1 MLFLY
6 VIIDL
11 KEMIFL
17 SKMIFVSN
25 RLPVTVKINKKQ
37 VSYSKS
43 IGGLATGL
51 KSYHEKADALWVG
64 WPGFASDRI
73 RKSQLEEIESHLVE
87 NYKCFPIYLSEKDVE
102 LYYEGF
108 SNRTIWPLF
117 HYFQNLTEYDNE
129 NWQRYKKV
137 NLQFYEN
144 MKPFIEEDST
154 IWIHDY
160 QLMLL
165 PQLIK
170 ENHPTVKIGFFLH
183 IPFPSS
189 ELFRLLVWKEEILKG
204 ILGADLIGFHTYDYV
219 RHFLSSVR
227 RILNINHQFYKIAYN
242 QRQIEI
248 DAFPM
253 GIDYEYFST
262 HEVDNPIDIT
272 PGMQNILSV
281 DRLDY
286 TKGIIERIKAYKTFL
301 DRNPKYIGKVRLNLI
316 VAPSRQSLPFYDQL
330 RSEIEILVSQ
340 INGSFANRDWMP
352 IWYYFKSFSQDDL
365 IAYYKAS
372 DILLVTPLR
381 DGMNLIA
388 KEYIAARTD
397 HLATL
402 IISETAGAAS
412 ELSEAII
419 INPNDEIQIAES
431 IKTALE
437 LSKKEK
443 VRRNKIMRE
452 RIKRYNVSFWAQEF
466 IHRLENIEFPKQIKM
481 PIDQMIDKNLIF
493 NAYDQ
498 SEKRMFFLDYDGT
511 LAEFKKTPM
520 QAAPTRALKTLL
532 NKIIANPKNTVVI
545 ISGRDHE
552 TLDMWFSQMPVNLV
566 GDHGLWYKKAGK
578 PWKKTI
584 NIESEW
590 KPSIRHVLEMYVD
603 RMPGS
608 FIEEK
613 SHSIALHYRQA
624 EPEMVSVKLSEIKD
638 ALYSIKGTTPIEIQQ
653 GNMVLE
659 VKDQRVNKGNATR
672 LFTNEED
679 FDFIL
684 VAGDDT
690 TDEDMFKALPDAFSI
705 KIGFGQTAAKH
716 RLLTDKNFKKV
727 LKDLTQRGI

>member
-1 MLFLY
+1 M
-6 VIIDL
+6 
-11 KEMIFL
+11 
-17 SKMIFVSN
+17 SRMIFVSN
-25 RLPVTVKINKKQ
+25 RLPVTVKINKKE
-37 VSYSKS
+37 VTYEKS

-51 KSYHEKADALWVG
+51 KSFHEQADALWVG
-64 WPGFASDRI
+64 WPGFASDRMK
-73 RKSQLEEIESHLVE
+73 RSQLDEIQSSLLD
-87 NYKCFPIYLSEKDVE
+87 NYHCFPVYLSERDVT

-117 HYFQNLTEYDNE
+117 HYFPNLTEYDNT

-137 NLQFYEN
+137 NLEFYQKLE
-144 MKPFIEEDST
+144 PFIEEDSV

-165 PQLIK
+165 PELIK
-170 ENHPTVKIGFFLH
+170 KNHPTVKIGFFLH

-189 ELFRLLVWKEEILKG
+189 EIFRLLVWKEEILKG

-227 RILNINHQFYKIAYN
+227 RILNVNHHFYKLFYN
-242 QRQIEI
+242 HRHIEI

-253 GIDYEYFST
+253 GIDYHYFST
-262 HEVDNPIDIT
+262 HQVYNPILTD
-272 PGMQNILSV
+272 PQEKMILSV

-286 TKGIIERIKAYKTFL
+286 TKGIVERIKAFKAFL
-301 DRNPKYIGKVRLNLI
+301 DKYPKYIGKVRLNLI

-340 INGSFANRDWMP
+340 INGSYNNRDWMP
-352 IWYYFKSFSQDDL
+352 IWYYFKSFSQDEL
-365 IAYYKAS
+365 IAYYKAA

-388 KEYIAARTD
+388 KEYIASRTD
-397 HLATL
+397 YLATL
-402 IISETAGAAS
+402 ILSETAGAAS

-419 INPNDEIQIAES
+419 INPNDEIQIANA
-431 IKTALE
+431 IKDALE
-437 LSKKEK
+437 MSKKEK
-443 VRRNKIMRE
+443 IQRNKIMHE
-452 RIKRYNVSFWAQEF
+452 RIQRYNVNFWAKEF
-466 IHRLENIEFPKQIKM
+466 IERLDKVEFETQIKL
-481 PIDQMIDKNLIF
+481 PVEALVNKDELLKQ
-493 NAYDQ
+493 YDE
-498 SEKRMFFLDYDGT
+498 SHKRIFFLDYDGT
-511 LAEFKKTPM
+511 LSEFKKTPM
-520 QAAPTRALKTLL
+520 QAAPSRALKSLL
-532 NKIIANPKNTVVI
+532 SKLIANPKHEVVI

-552 TLDMWFSQMPVNLV
+552 TLDMWFGNMDVNLV
-566 GDHGLWYKKAGK
+566 GDHGLWYRKIGHQ
-578 PWKKTI
+578 WKKTI
-584 NIESEW
+584 NIQSEW
-590 KPSIRHVLEMYVD
+590 KKSIRHILEMYVD

-624 EPEMVSVKLSEIKD
+624 EPEMVSLKMSEIKD

-672 LFTNEED
+672 LFINDED
-679 FDFIL
+679 YDFIL

-690 TDEDMFKALPDAFSI
+690 TDEDMFKALPEAFSI
-705 KIGFGQTAAKH
+705 KIGFGETAALH
-716 RLLTDKNFKKV
+716 RVQSDKDFRKI
-727 LKDLTQRGI
+727 LKELSERK

>member
-1 MLFLY
+1 
-6 VIIDL
+6 
-11 KEMIFL
+11 
-17 SKMIFVSN
+17 MIFVSN
-25 RLPVTVKINKKQ
+25 RLPVTVNINKKEVTYQ
-37 VSYSKS
+37 KS

-51 KSYHEKADALWVG
+51 KSFHEKGDALWVG
-64 WPGFASDRI
+64 WPGFSSDRI
-73 RKSQLEEIESHLVE
+73 KKAELNNIESTLVKD
-87 NYKCFPIYLSEKDVE
+87 YHCFPIYLTEKDVE
-102 LYYEGF
+102 SYYEGF

-117 HYFQNLTEYDNE
+117 HYFQNLTEYDNQ

-137 NLQFYEN
+137 NTQFYEN
-144 MKPFIEEDST
+144 MKPFIEDDSV

-165 PQLIK
+165 PELIK
-170 ENHPTVKIGFFLH
+170 NNHPTVKIGFFLH

-204 ILGADLIGFHTYDYV
+204 VLGADLIGFHTYDYV

-227 RILNINHQFYKIAYN
+227 RILNINHEFYKINYK

-253 GIDYEYFST
+253 GIDYDYFSS
-262 HEVDNPIDIT
+262 HVVQNPIGTT
-272 PGMQNILSV
+272 PGIQTILSV

-286 TKGIIERIKAYKTFL
+286 TKGIVERIKAYKTFL
-301 DRNPKYIGKVRLNLI
+301 DKYPKYIGKVRMNLI

-340 INGSFANRDWMP
+340 INGSFANREWMP

-397 HLATL
+397 NLATL

-419 INPNDEIQIAES
+419 INPNDELQIADS
-431 IKTALE
+431 IKSALE

-443 VRRNKIMRE
+443 IRRNKIMHE
-452 RIKRYNVSFWAQEF
+452 RIKRYNVNFWANEF
-466 IHRLENIEFPKQIKM
+466 INRLNKIEFAKQIKT
-481 PIDQMIDKNLIF
+481 PVDQMINTKAIFDEFHQSNKN
-493 NAYDQ
+493 
-498 SEKRMFFLDYDGT
+498 MFFLDYDGT

-520 QAAPTRALKTLL
+520 QAAPTRSLKTLL
-532 NKIIANPKNTVVI
+532 NKLAENPKNTVVI

-552 TLDMWFSQMPVNLV
+552 TLDMWFNQMPINLV
-566 GDHGLWYKKAGK
+566 GDHGLWYKKVGK
-578 PWKKTI
+578 SWKKTI
-584 NIESEW
+584 NIESQW
-590 KPSIRHVLEMYVD
+590 KTSIRHVLEMYVD

-690 TDEDMFKALPDAFSI
+690 TDEDMFKALPEAHTI

-716 RLLTDKNFKKV
+716 RILTEKAFIQL
-727 LKDLTQRGI
+727 LKDLI

>member
-1 MLFLY
+1 
-6 VIIDL
+6 
-11 KEMIFL
+11 
-17 SKMIFVSN
+17 MIFVSN
-25 RLPVTVKINKKQ
+25 RLPVTVKINKKE
-37 VSYSKS
+37 VTYEKS

-51 KSYHEKADALWVG
+51 KSFHEQADALWVG
-64 WPGFASDRI
+64 WPGFASDRMK
-73 RKSQLEEIESHLVE
+73 RSQLDQIESSLLDDYH
-87 NYKCFPIYLSEKDVE
+87 CFPVYLSEKDVT

-117 HYFQNLTEYDNE
+117 HYFSNLTEYDNT

-137 NLQFYEN
+137 NLEFYHKLE
-144 MKPFIEEDST
+144 PFIEEDSV

-165 PQLIK
+165 PELIK
-170 ENHPTVKIGFFLH
+170 NNHPTVKIGFFLH

-189 ELFRLLVWKEEILKG
+189 EIFRLLVWKEEILKG

-227 RILNINHQFYKIAYN
+227 RILNVNHNFYKLLYN
-242 QRQIEI
+242 HRHIEI

-253 GIDYEYFST
+253 GIDYQYFST
-262 HEVDNPIDIT
+262 HQVDNPVIIN
-272 PGMQNILSV
+272 PQEKMILSV

-286 TKGIIERIKAYKTFL
+286 TKGIIERIKAFKAFL
-301 DRNPKYIGKVRLNLI
+301 DKYPKYIGKVRLNLI

-340 INGSFANRDWMP
+340 INGSYNNRDWMP
-352 IWYYFKSFSQDDL
+352 IWYYFKSFSQDEL
-365 IAYYKAS
+365 IAYYKAA

-397 HLATL
+397 YLATL
-402 IISETAGAAS
+402 ILSETAGAAS

-419 INPNDEIQIAES
+419 INPNDEIQIANA
-431 IKTALE
+431 IKNALE
-437 LSKKEK
+437 MSKKEK
-443 VRRNKIMRE
+443 MQRNKIMHE
-452 RIKRYNVSFWAQEF
+452 RIHRYNVNFWAKEF
-466 IHRLENIEFPKQIKM
+466 IQRLNKIQFETQIKL
-481 PIDQMIDKNLIF
+481 PVEALVNKDELIKQF
-493 NAYDQ
+493 DASQ
-498 SEKRMFFLDYDGT
+498 KRIFFLDYDGT
-511 LAEFKKTPM
+511 LSEFKKTPM
-520 QAAPTRALKTLL
+520 QAAPNRSLKALLSKL
-532 NKIIANPKNTVVI
+532 IANPKHEVVI

-552 TLDMWFSQMPVNLV
+552 TLDMWFGHMDVNLV
-566 GDHGLWYKKAGK
+566 GDHGLWYRKIGHQ
-578 PWKKTI
+578 WKKTI
-584 NIESEW
+584 NIQSEW
-590 KPSIRHVLEMYVD
+590 KQSIRHVLEMYVD

-624 EPEMVSVKLSEIKD
+624 EPEMVSLKMSEIKD
-638 ALYSIKGTTPIEIQQ
+638 ALFSIKGSTPIEIQQ

-672 LFTNEED
+672 LFINDED
-679 FDFIL
+679 YDFML

-690 TDEDMFKALPDAFSI
+690 TDEDMFKALPEAFSI
-705 KIGFGQTAAKH
+705 KIGFGETAAKH
-716 RLLTDKNFKKV
+716 RVQSDKDFRKILKELTERK
-727 LKDLTQRGI
+727 

>member
-1 MLFLY
+1 M
-6 VIIDL
+6 
-11 KEMIFL
+11 

-25 RLPVTVKINKKQ
+25 RLPMTVKVNKGSI
-37 VSYSKS
+37 SYEKS

-51 KSYHEKADALWVG
+51 KSYHEQADALWVG
-64 WPGFASDRI
+64 WPGFSSDRMK
-73 RKSQLEEIESHLVE
+73 KSVLSEIQNSLLGQY
-87 NYKCFPIYLSEKDVE
+87 NCFPVYLTEKDVQ

-117 HYFQNLTEYDNE
+117 HYFANLTEYDE
-129 NWQRYKKV
+129 ANWARYKKI
-137 NLQFYEN
+137 NEKFYQE

-154 IWIHDY
+154 VWIHDY

-165 PQLIK
+165 PEIIK
-170 ENHPTVKIGFFLH
+170 RNHPTVKIGFFLH

-189 ELFRLLVWKEEILKG
+189 EIFRLLVWKEEILKG

-227 RILNINHQFYKIAYN
+227 RILNVNHRFYKLNYN
-242 QRQIEI
+242 HRHIEV

-253 GIDYEYFST
+253 GIDYDYFSKFQ
-262 HEVDNPIDIT
+262 VDKKINTNSEIK
-272 PGMQNILSV
+272 NILSV

-286 TKGIIERIKAYKTFL
+286 TKGIVERIKAYATFL
-301 DRNPKYIGKVRLNLI
+301 SKYPKYIGKVRLNLI

-340 INGSFANRDWMP
+340 INGKFSNDEWIP
-352 IWYYFKSFSQDDL
+352 IWYYFKSFSQDEL
-365 IAYYKAS
+365 IAYYRAS
-372 DILLVTPLR
+372 DILLVTPVR

-397 HLATL
+397 YLATL

-419 INPNDEIQIAES
+419 INPNDEVQIADS
-431 IKTALE
+431 IKLALDMP
-437 LSKKEK
+437 KAEK
-443 VRRNKIMRE
+443 IQRNKIMHE
-452 RIKRYNVSFWAQEF
+452 RIYRYNVNFWATEF
-466 IHRLENIEFPKQIKM
+466 INRLENISFEEEIKL
-481 PIDQMIDKNLIF
+481 PVEAFINKPEIYDKF
-493 NAYDQ
+493 DQ
-498 SEKRMFFLDYDGT
+498 SKQRIFFLDYDGT

-520 QAAPTRALKTLL
+520 QAAPNKALKSMLL
-532 NKIIANPKNTVVI
+532 KLANNKKNTVVI

-552 TLDMWFSQMPVNLV
+552 TLDLWFGRMPINLV
-566 GDHGLWYKKAGK
+566 GDHGLWYKHSGK
-578 PWKKTI
+578 TWKKTV
-584 NIESEW
+584 NIESDW
-590 KPSIRHVLEMYVD
+590 KPSIKHVLDMYVD

-672 LFTNEED
+672 LFTNEKDYD
-679 FDFIL
+679 FVL

-690 TDEDMFKALPDAFSI
+690 TDEDMFKALPEAETI
-705 KIGFGQTAAKH
+705 KIGFGESAAKH
-716 RLLTDKNFKKV
+716 RVDSSKEFRKLLNEIIIREK
-727 LKDLTQRGI
+727 

>member
-1 MLFLY
+1 M
-6 VIIDL
+6 
-11 KEMIFL
+11 

-25 RLPVTVKINKKQ
+25 RLPVTVKVNKNEI
-37 VSYSKS
+37 SYEKS

-51 KSYHEKADALWVG
+51 KSYHEQADALWVG
-64 WPGFASDRI
+64 WPGYSSDRM
-73 RKSQLEEIESHLVE
+73 KKHALSEIQNSLLGQY
-87 NYKCFPIYLSEKDVE
+87 NCFPVNLTEKDVQ

-117 HYFQNLTEYDNE
+117 HYFSNLTEYDE
-129 NWQRYKKV
+129 KNWQRYKKI
-137 NLQFYEN
+137 NEKFYLE
-144 MKPFIEEDST
+144 MKPFIEEDSI

-165 PQLIK
+165 PEIIK
-170 ENHPTVKIGFFLH
+170 QNHPTAKIGFFLH

-189 ELFRLLVWKEEILKG
+189 EIFRLLVWKEEVLKG

-227 RILNINHQFYKIAYN
+227 RILNVNHRFYKLNYN
-242 QRQIEI
+242 HRHIEV

-253 GIDYEYFST
+253 GIDYQYFSSHVVEKKIT
-262 HEVDNPIDIT
+262 VDPNIK
-272 PGMQNILSV
+272 NILSV

-286 TKGIIERIKAYKTFL
+286 TKGIVERIKAYDAFL
-301 DRNPKYIGKVRLNLI
+301 TKYPKYVGKVKLNLI

-330 RSEIEILVSQ
+330 RSEIEMLVSQ
-340 INGSFANRDWMP
+340 INGRFSNDDWMP
-352 IWYYFKSFSQDDL
+352 IWYYFKSFSQDEL

-372 DILLVTPLR
+372 DILLVTPVR

-397 HLATL
+397 YLATL

-419 INPNDEIQIAES
+419 INPNDEIQIADS
-431 IKTALE
+431 IKDALDM
-437 LSKKEK
+437 SKVEK
-443 VRRNKIMRE
+443 IQRNKIMHE
-452 RIKRYNVSFWAQEF
+452 RIYRYNVNFWATEF
-466 IHRLENIEFPKQIKM
+466 IHRLQQITFNEVIKS
-481 PIDQMIDKNLIF
+481 PVETFIDKQMIFEK
-493 NAYDQ
+493 YDD
-498 SEKRMFFLDYDGT
+498 SKERIFFLDYDGT

-520 QAAPTRALKTLL
+520 QAAPNRALKVLL
-532 NKIIANPKNTVVI
+532 TKLTSNPKNTVVI

-552 TLDMWFSQMPVNLV
+552 TLDLWFGHMSVNLV
-566 GDHGLWYKKAGK
+566 GDHGLWYKKANQK
-578 PWKKTI
+578 WKKTI
-584 NIESEW
+584 NIESDW
-590 KPSIRHVLEMYVD
+590 KPSIKHVLDMFVD

-638 ALYSIKGTTPIEIQQ
+638 ALYSIRGTTPIEIQQ

-672 LFTNEED
+672 LFTNNSEY
-679 FDFIL
+679 DFIL

-690 TDEDMFKALPDAFSI
+690 TDEDMFNALPDALSI
-705 KIGFGQTAAKH
+705 KIGFGESAAKH
-716 RLLTDKNFKKV
+716 RIGTSKEFRSLLQEITEREN
-727 LKDLTQRGI
+727 